1 MIRYSG
7 GLALIAG
14 MSPRNRIRAA
24 CRAKDAVFWAVV
36 DDGPD
41 LELVEHLY
49 QLTAKVMKGEQDE
62 LGR

>member
-14 MSPRNRIRAA
+14 MSPVIVYLPRAVL
-24 CRAKDAVFWAVV
+24 KDAVFWAVV

-41 LELVEHLY
+41 LKLVEHLY

>member
-1 MIRYSG
+1 
-7 GLALIAG
+7 
-14 MSPRNRIRAA
+14 MSPVIVYVLRAVL
-24 CRAKDAVFWAVV
+24 RMRY
-36 DDGPD
+36 GPD